1 MLMQKPAVFR
11 CIITLP
17 VFSPVAASFGSA
29 SEIVSN
35 LRDRKG
41 IEIGVRY
48 EDRRLRVDE
57 GPPDGFARM
66 QIGGFVKPSGL
77 EGMEIAAFFGS
88 EAAFFLGCC
97 PEPLQS

>member
-1 MLMQKPAVFR
+1 MLMQIPAVFR
-11 CIITLP
+11 CVLTLP
-17 VFSPVAASFGSA
+17 VISPVPTSFGSA

-35 LRDRKG
+35 LGDRKG

-48 EDRRLRVDE
+48 EGRRLRVDE
-57 GPPDGFARM
+57 GPPGGFARM
-66 QIGGFVKPSGL
+66 QIDGFVKPSGL